1 MLSLFSRH
9 DIAEVAGLTAQSFG
23 IEGVDR
29 YIMLFKKEHPPSE
42 DEITTLRN
50 GEEWNEA
57 KAKELVRKV
66 NLLFMFSMFVFSYSS
81 K

>member
-1 MLSLFSRH
+1 M
-9 DIAEVAGLTAQSFG
+9 TAQSFG

-29 YIMLFKKEHPPSE
+29 YIMLFKKDHPPSE

-57 KAKELVRKV
+57 KAKELDLKV
-66 NLLFMFSMFVFSYSS
+66 NYRFILG
-81 K
+81 